1 MLREKK
7 RLRAKMFD
15 HFVCPVIR
23 PSFGLFI
30 RPFARSFDR
39 RSVGG
44 SLTRSFALFFD
55 RSLAR
60 WLVNLFARSLVRSF
74 ARSLVRSFAPSVAQ
88 LLKKGFVSMEF
99 VLLNGLCSK
108 ESQGKTIIITF

>member
-1 MLREKK
+1 
-7 RLRAKMFD
+7 MFD

-23 PSFGLFI
+23 PSFGWFI

-60 WLVNLFARSLVRSF
+60 WLVNLFARSLVGSLARSLVRSF

>member
-74 ARSLVRSFAPSVAQ
+74 ARSLHRLLSYLKRASFQWSSYYSTDFVQ
-88 LLKKGFVSMEF
+88 KSLKVKQSSSLFKGKD
-99 VLLNGLCSK
+99 L
-108 ESQGKTIIITF
+108 